1 MFGTPITD
9 LRQQHFYVFPKP
21 GPTFQSHMSYF
32 LFFVQLFRIM
42 NEKGYFIFLLE
53 IFLYMVDKCNGWETS
68 MWQQGAV
75 TEANDP
81 SEFTAVYGA

>member
-1 MFGTPITD
+1 
-9 LRQQHFYVFPKP
+9 
-21 GPTFQSHMSYF
+21 
-32 LFFVQLFRIM
+32 M